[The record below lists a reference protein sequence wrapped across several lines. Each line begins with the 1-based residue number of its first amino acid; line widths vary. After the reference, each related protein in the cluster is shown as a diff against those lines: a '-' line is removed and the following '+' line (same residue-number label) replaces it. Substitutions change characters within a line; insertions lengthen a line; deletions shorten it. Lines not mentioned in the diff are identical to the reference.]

1 MAKNKLGDLLEKHY
15 RYLIIGGLF
24 LILVIVLIVFFVTRK
39 GKKDD
44 SESGS
49 ETAVNTGMVSST
61 VEVPKDKYE
70 VNAYPNV
77 NSLMEQYYNA
87 LMNGDSATIE
97 TLCDVLSDSEK
108 FRIEEKAKY
117 YQNFLDFTVYT
128 KKGYRENSYLVL
140 VTFNILYQGTQTP
153 APSLDSAYVCTDPS
167 GALYINKSELS
178 EDEQAYLL
186 ELTVQSDVEE
196 LIEKVK
202 VDYNKAIEGDESLAK
217 VIDSIDTS
225 VNEAVKA
232 RLSEQQKIEA
242 EAAAQA
248 EQNAQAANAV
258 SNKVR
263 ATDVVN
269 IRASA
274 STDAE
279 SLGKSTVGQ
288 EFTRYEAMDNGW
300 SKVDYNGT
308 EAYIKS
314 EFLEVVEAAPAG
326 EGNAEAGTGDGAAEG
341 ASESSTS
348 GAATGDGANTV
359 KITSDNVNVRASN
372 STDSNKI
379 GTAQKGSTYK
389 LIEKLDGW
397 VKIDYNGTEAYVS
410 ADFVE

>member
-1 MAKNKLGDLLEKHY
+1 MAKNKLGDILEKHY
-15 RYLIIGGLF
+15 RYFIIGGLF
-24 LILVIVLIVFFVTRK
+24 LILVIVLIVFLVSRK
-39 GKKDD
+39 DKDD
-44 SESGS
+44 EVESTGDS
-49 ETAVNTGMVSST
+49 SAVVSSN

-70 VNAYPNV
+70 VNAYQNV

-117 YQNFLDFTVYT
+117 YQHSSDYTVYT
-128 KKGYRENSYLVL
+128 KKGYQDNSYLVL

-153 APSLDSAYVCTDPS
+153 APSLDSAYVCTDPA

-196 LIEKVK
+196 LIEQVK
-202 VDYNKAIEGDESLAK
+202 VDYNKALEEDPSLAT
-217 VIDSIDTS
+217 VISNIDTS
-225 VNEAVKA
+225 VNEAVKT
-232 RLSEQQKIEA
+232 RLAEQQKQDA
-242 EAAAQA
+242 EAAAAA
-248 EQNAQAANAV
+248 EAEAQNEAG
-258 SNKVR
+258 SDKVKV
-263 ATDVVN
+263 TDAVN

-274 STDAE
+274 STD
-279 SLGKSTVGQ
+279 SDILGKTTSGQ
-288 EFTRYEAMDNGW
+288 EFTRYESMDNGW
-300 SKVDYNGT
+300 SRIDYNGQ

-314 EFLEVVEAAPAG
+314 EFLEKVDAGGDAAGGETTEAA
-326 EGNAEAGTGDGAAEG
+326 GDGGE
-341 ASESSTS
+341 
-348 GAATGDGANTV
+348 TV
-359 KITSDNVNVRASN
+359 KITSDGVNVRASN

-379 GTAQKGSTYK
+379 GTASKGSTYK

-410 ADFVE
+410 ADYVE